1 MVKRV
6 PSQQVVK
13 PPIITVSEDNPD
25 IGLFGPYEVAVKTG
39 AKQVYS
45 SYQAGPPTSVKLT
58 GTGVTGA
65 PGKLVGGE
73 TKYIDPGKTVYV
85 EPKAVVIDT
94 VEPQDIESITYEEYQ
109 DASTKIT
116 KYRAVIKIRNGST
129 DLQNVEGVDA
139 RLYNPASQ

>member
-25 IGLFGPYEVAVKTG
+25 IGLFAPYEVAVKAGSKT
-39 AKQVYS
+39 VYS
-45 SYQAGPPTSVKLT
+45 VYQSGPPTAAQLAAN
-58 GTGVTGA
+58 GVASGFI
-65 PGKLVGGE
+65 GGD
-73 TKYIDPGKTVYV
+73 TKYTDPGKTTYK
-85 EPKAVVIDT
+85 EPKAVIVDT
-94 VEPQDIESITYEEYQ
+94 VEPEDIESITYEEYQ

-129 DLQNVEGVDA
+129 NSQNVEGVDA
-139 RLYNPASQ
+139 RLYNPASE